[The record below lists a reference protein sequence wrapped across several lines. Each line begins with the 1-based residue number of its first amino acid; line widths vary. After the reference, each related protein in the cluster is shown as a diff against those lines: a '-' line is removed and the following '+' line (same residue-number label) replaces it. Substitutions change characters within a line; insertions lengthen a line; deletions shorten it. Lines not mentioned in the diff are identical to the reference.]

1 MIIIFDYFKDKINE
15 YKKRNRNRPSYY
27 RYFLIWLSFL
37 ILITAIFY
45 CLGLFDLDSDNNPT
59 LIKSTSTGTQIMTPT
74 QTNISKD
81 ISFIEA
87 NNEIDNNFSGIKTTD
102 SIYKVNP
109 TFKTSKK
116 INLNDIEN
124 NISTRNLNNNSI
136 PAKILQ
142 NKSAMAP
149 QMPLYDEVLK
159 TVANIPPP
167 LTFVD
172 DYKFEL

>member
-1 MIIIFDYFKDKINE
+1 MIIIFDYFRDKINE

-27 RYFLIWLSFL
+27 RYFLIWLSFF
-37 ILITAIFY
+37 ILVTAIFY
-45 CLGLFDLDSDNNPT
+45 CLGLFDLDSDNY
-59 LIKSTSTGTQIMTPT
+59 STSNPIAPV
-74 QTNISKD
+74 TNVLSGPSK
-81 ISFIEA
+81 IVSSITA
-87 NNEIDNNFSGIKTTD
+87 NNEIDNTFSGVTND

-116 INLNDIEN
+116 INLNDI
-124 NISTRNLNNNSI
+124 SPTNLNKSI
-136 PAKILQ
+136 PKMAPATILQ
-142 NKSAMAP
+142 SNAAIVP

-159 TVANIPPP
+159 TVSNIPPP

>member
-27 RYFLIWLSFL
+27 RYFLIWLSFF

-45 CLGLFDLDSDNNPT
+45 CLGLFDSDIDNNPP
-59 LIKSTSTGTQIMTPT
+59 ISIPTGTPTMIQNSTPT
-74 QTNISKD
+74 PTPIPTTILKD
-81 ISFIEA
+81 
-87 NNEIDNNFSGIKTTD
+87 NDFSGIKPTD

-124 NISTRNLNNNSI
+124 NISTTNLNNNTI
-136 PAKILQ
+136 PPKILQ
-142 NKSAMAP
+142 NKSITPP